1 MTNNDILIK
10 KFFIKFLKNKKVFS
24 SFIKYARLYDF
35 DYKHYGIYI
44 RFDNYMDFLIKQGTY
59 RELINYL
66 LIWNNTSEGFDF
78 WNNIDVEWRKIS
90 DKYISVEQKTGQ
102 YFVGNDFELI

>member
-1 MTNNDILIK
+1 MTNNEILIK

-35 DYKHYGIYI
+35 DYKYYGIYT

-66 LIWNNTSEGFDF
+66 LIWDNTSEGFDF
-78 WNNIDVEWRKIS
+78 WNNIDEEWRIIS
-90 DKYISVEQKTGQ
+90 DKYIL
-102 YFVGNDFELI
+102 DEL